1 MEQRIVPNIWCTRNA
16 EEAGAFYAS
25 AFENAHAEVESRYPL
40 TGLLDYRPDLVVS
53 VHPLAQDLMLPAIAE
68 WQQEARDGMARGD
81 DRYLRESDR
90 GPQKR
95 FLRDTIDARFSLGEF
110 LLPLMFLVIFVTFI
124 PMQELAFWAMGFI
137 WAYLAASIVDALIV
151 ANGIKRKL
159 AAAVG
164 PKKVERGIIFATL
177 ARAMQLRVLR
187 MPRARVRRGERIV
200 YTGQ

>member
-1 MEQRIVPNIWCTRNA
+1 MSDRDPQAKKGPTPKRRDREAANFRPLVPEDRKQAKKEMQAQMRQR
-16 EEAGAFYAS
+16 
-25 AFENAHAEVESRYPL
+25 
-40 TGLLDYRPDLVVS
+40 
-53 VHPLAQDLMLPAIAE
+53 
-68 WQQEARDGMARGD
+68 QQEARDGMARGD